1 MIYSSIISRILNH
14 TYYIQEYNVK
24 DTLMEKVNYN
34 PETFFSLSGET
45 IFVTGA
51 AGQLGCSIVNGLI
64 ASNAN
69 VIATDN
75 DLENLKKCAYKYDWS
90 EEKII
95 LKECD
100 VRKKESILQVFDDCE
115 NDFYK
120 ITGLINNAGVSVFE
134 PYLERSEES
143 IDFVMDINLKVL
155 YFVYKNLSRKEKI

>member
-1 MIYSSIISRILNH
+1 
-14 TYYIQEYNVK
+14 
-24 DTLMEKVNYN
+24 MEKVNYN

-51 AGQLGCSIVNGLI
+51 AGQLGCSSVNGLI
-64 ASNAN
+64 ASKAN

-75 DLENLKKCAYKYDWS
+75 DLENLKKCASKYDWS

-100 VRKKESILQVFDDCE
+100 VRKKESILKVFNDCE

-134 PYLERSEES
+134 PYLERSES

-155 YFVYKNLSRKEKI
+155 YFVYKSLFHKEKYRWRIV